1 MVRASVDMGP
11 MLSCC
16 LVNGEALLV
25 LQEQRYSNHS
35 ENLKH
40 LKVRIEILC
49 ESVLTCLATTA
60 S

>member
-25 LQEQRYSNHS
+25 LREQGYSKHS
-35 ENLKH
+35 E
-40 LKVRIEILC
+40 
-49 ESVLTCLATTA
+49 S
-60 S
+60 